1 MVDPAVLLQPVDVDS
16 VLKDKVYDVLKDAIA
31 SMDIYANN
39 DPPKLDERQL
49 AEKLGVSRTP
59 VREALARLEQEG
71 FVTMVPRRGAFVVRK
86 TKREILEMINVWAAL
101 ESMAARM
108 ITESASDNEIATL
121 RKMFATF
128 TDDGEIKAHIDEYS
142 ETNIEF
148 HQALISMCGC
158 ELIKEITENL
168 FLHMRAIRERSIGER
183 NRAARSII
191 DHMHII
197 EALESRDRDKAE
209 QLVRDHSLD
218 LAKHVAKYA
227 DYLD

>member
-1 MVDPAVLLQPVDVDS
+1 MADTAVELHPVDANS
-16 VLKDKVYDVLKDAIA
+16 VLKDKVYDALKDAIA
-31 SMDIYANN
+31 SMDIYS
-39 DPPKLDERQL
+39 DTEPPKLDERQL

-59 VREALARLEQEG
+59 VREALTRLEQQG
-71 FVTMVPRRGAFVVRK
+71 FVEMIPRRGAFVVRK
-86 TKREILEMINVWAAL
+86 SKREILEMIHVWAAL

-108 ITESASDNEIATL
+108 ITDRASDKAIAQL
-121 RKMFATF
+121 RDMFATF
-128 TDDGEIKAHIDEYS
+128 TDGGEIRAHIDEYS

-158 ELIKEITENL
+158 ELIKEITDNL

-183 NRAARSII
+183 DRASRSII

-197 EALESRDRDKAE
+197 EALESRNSEEAE
-209 QLVRDHSLD
+209 KLVREHSLN
-218 LAKHVAKYA
+218 LADHVAKYA